1 MEVKGVKEKWEIWD
15 KEEAAAKLEEEAKKL
30 VSPRFYK
37 WIYVFRKKVNERI
50 PTKKIQ
56 DYAIDV
62 KKVFVPRKEKMY
74 LLSREEKRGMRVY

>member
-15 KEEAAAKLEEEAKKL
+15 KEEDAAKLEEEAKKL

-50 PTKKIQ
+50 PTKKI
-56 DYAIDV
+56 
-62 KKVFVPRKEKMY
+62 
-74 LLSREEKRGMRVY
+74 